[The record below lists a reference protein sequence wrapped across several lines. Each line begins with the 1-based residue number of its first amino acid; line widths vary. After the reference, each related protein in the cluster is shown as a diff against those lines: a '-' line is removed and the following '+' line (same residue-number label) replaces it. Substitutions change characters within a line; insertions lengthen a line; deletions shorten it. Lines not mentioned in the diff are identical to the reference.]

1 MDIRSYLAAVER
13 TYKFRIKTVFPMD
26 DEVMTTIEHTLIK
39 YMPRKIGRPKKTM
52 FQSNPLDFPTVQNA
66 EVFLIDVELGL
77 PASSY
82 VVQKELV
89 YALHCPDKFVVVR
102 GENEPGT
109 TYDEEIETKHAI
121 KDEADAKGLKAGSVL
136 LQDKYQEHEAGHG
149 EDHYGQKHISEFLG
163 YVGAIEDE
171 KRKKREVKSQSPLFA
186 FMRDPADDQGPTQ
199 DPQNFNAA
207 IKDAPQPVKADGK
220 EASYDPNT
228 MSRVFVDKD
237 GKSVILTQQVKRR
250 DA

>member
-26 DEVMTTIEHTLIK
+26 DEVMTMIERTLLK
-39 YMPRKIGRPKKTM
+39 YMPRKIGQPKKTM

-66 EVFLIDVELGL
+66 EVFLLDVELGL
-77 PASSY
+77 PASPY
-82 VVQKELV
+82 VVQKEIV

-102 GENEPGT
+102 GENEPGMV
-109 TYDEEIETKHAI
+109 YDEEIETEKSI
-121 KDEADAKGLKAGSVL
+121 KDAANEKGLKAGAIL
-136 LQDKYQEHEAGHG
+136 LQDQYQEHDAGKAQ
-149 EDHYGQKHISEFLG
+149 DLVGQGAVSRFLG
-163 YVGAIEDE
+163 YVEAIEDE
-171 KRKKREVKSQSPLFA
+171 KKKAREVKDRSPLFA
-186 FMRDPADDQGPTQ
+186 FMRDPADDPGPTQ
-199 DPQNFNAA
+199 DPQDFNAHIA
-207 IKDAPQPVKADGK
+207 GAPGSAKADK
-220 EASYDPNT
+220 AAPYDPNT